1 MPGFRTLDDVDLR
14 GKRVLVRVDFNV
26 PMQDGEVTDA
36 TRIERAAA
44 TLKELM
50 GEGAKVVAL
59 SHFGRPK
66 GKRESSMSLRPIA
79 KALGGVLGTGV
90 AFAEDCIGEPARKV
104 VEALPDGGI
113 ALLENLRFH
122 AGEEKNDKTFADEL
136 AALGEVYVND
146 AFSASHRAHA
156 SITGLAERLPAYAG
170 RLMQAE
176 LEALEAALGGSQRP
190 TAALIGGAKVSSKL
204 EVLGHVLDR
213 VDVLIIGGG
222 MANTFLNAKGVKVGK
237 SLCEHDL
244 ADPAREIMAKAQAKN
259 VRIIL
264 PDDAVVAAKFE
275 ENAATRTIPV
285 GEVGDADMILDIGPK
300 SAEATGRELER
311 CRTLLWNGPLGA
323 FENPPLRCRHER
335 GGAESSRAHQVWQAA
350 DGGRRRRHG
359 GRPGARGRARG
370 FHLRLDGWGSVPRVA
385 RRQGAAGGGGAQA
398 EVEGSE
404 LSREIGIGQRP
415 PSSWPASEPAM
426 QHDPPN
432 LDGRLKAGHDG

>member
-1 MPGFRTLDDVDLR
+1 M
-14 GKRVLVRVDFNV
+14 
-26 PMQDGEVTDA
+26 
-36 TRIERAAA
+36 
-44 TLKELM
+44 
-50 GEGAKVVAL
+50 
-59 SHFGRPK
+59 
-66 GKRESSMSLRPIA
+66 
-79 KALGGVLGTGV
+79 
-90 AFAEDCIGEPARKV
+90 

-244 ADPAREIMAKAQAKN
+244 ADTAREIMAKAQAKN

-323 FENPPLRCRHER
+323 FEIRPFDAGTNAVAQKA
-335 GGAESSRAHQVWQAA
+335 AELTKSGKLQTV
-350 DGGRRRRHG
+350 
-359 GRPGARGRARG
+359 
-370 FHLRLDGWGSVPRVA
+370 
-385 RRQGAAGGGGAQA
+385 AGGGDTVAALAHAGVLEDFTYVSTAGGAFL
-398 EVEGSE
+398 EWLEGKE
-404 LSREIGIGQRP
+404 LPGVAALRP
-415 PSSWPASEPAM
+415 
-426 QHDPPN
+426 
-432 LDGRLKAGHDG
+432 K

>member
-1 MPGFRTLDDVDLR
+1 VHKPRSVRDAEVS

-50 GEGAKVVAL
+50 GKGARVVAL

-79 KALGGVLGTGV
+79 KALGGVLGSEV

-136 AALGEVYVND
+136 AALGEIYVND

-244 ADPAREIMAKAQAKN
+244 AGTAREIMAKAEAKN

-264 PDDAVVAAKFE
+264 PDDAVVATKLE

-285 GEVGDADMILDIGPK
+285 GEVGDADMILDVGPK
-300 SAEATGRELER
+300 SAEAAGRELER

-323 FENPPLRCRHER
+323 FEIPPFDA
-335 GGAESSRAHQVWQAA
+335 GTNAVAQKAAELTKAGKLQTV
-350 DGGRRRRHG
+350 
-359 GRPGARGRARG
+359 
-370 FHLRLDGWGSVPRVA
+370 
-385 RRQGAAGGGGAQA
+385 AGGGDTVAALAHAGVLEDFTYVSTAGGAFL
-398 EVEGSE
+398 EWLEGKE
-404 LSREIGIGQRP
+404 LPGVAALRP
-415 PSSWPASEPAM
+415 
-426 QHDPPN
+426 
-432 LDGRLKAGHDG
+432 K

>member
-1 MPGFRTLDDVDLR
+1 M
-14 GKRVLVRVDFNV
+14 
-26 PMQDGEVTDA
+26 
-36 TRIERAAA
+36 
-44 TLKELM
+44 
-50 GEGAKVVAL
+50 
-59 SHFGRPK
+59 
-66 GKRESSMSLRPIA
+66 
-79 KALGGVLGTGV
+79 
-90 AFAEDCIGEPARKV
+90 

-244 ADPAREIMAKAQAKN
+244 ADTAREIMAKAQAKN

-323 FENPPLRCRHER
+323 FEIRPSMPARTRWRRKQPSSPSPASCRRWPAAATRWRPWRTRACWRTSPTSRRLGERSSSGWKARSCRGWRRSGRSRRVRVVARDWNRTAPSLVMAGLRAGHPARP
-335 GGAESSRAHQVWQAA
+335 AEPGWPAQ
-350 DGGRRRRHG
+350 
-359 GRPGARGRARG
+359 GRP
-370 FHLRLDGWGSVPRVA
+370 
-385 RRQGAAGGGGAQA
+385 
-398 EVEGSE
+398 
-404 LSREIGIGQRP
+404 
-415 PSSWPASEPAM
+415 
-426 QHDPPN
+426 
-432 LDGRLKAGHDG
+432 